1 MNLIKDTIMKIASLC
16 FTLSLLALSQNEIF
30 GQTISKQEK
39 QLLSIIEKNYA
50 ESVNF
55 LENTV
60 NINSGTH
67 NLEGVKKVGM
77 IYMGELE
84 KLGFATRWITMPTE
98 MKRAGHLYAEI
109 KGNTGKRLLLIGH
122 LDTVFEPDSPVQ
134 TWVRKDTVA
143 SGPGTNDMKGGN
155 MVIIYA
161 LKALKEAGLLKDR
174 QVIVIM
180 HGDEESS
187 GKPVSISRKDII
199 EVAQRSDI
207 ALCFE
212 TGTGMDYATIAR
224 RGSSSW
230 TLTVTGKQAH
240 SGGVFNKNTGA
251 GAIYESAR
259 ILDRFYTELREQYL
273 TYSAGIILGGTQAA
287 LDSSGTEGHVAGK
300 VNIVPN
306 TTVVKGDLRFIS
318 EEQKNK
324 VREKM
329 KAIVKENLPETK
341 AEISFSDG
349 LPAMSPT
356 DGNVKTLELF
366 SKASRDLGMGEVK
379 PYDPGLRGAGDIS
392 FVAQY
397 LDCLD
402 GLGAMGGG
410 AHAPSEY
417 INLKTL
423 PSVEKRA
430 AVFIHRITTP
440 QKIENKRR
448 Q

>member
-1 MNLIKDTIMKIASLC
+1 MKRVTVFFAFSLSI
-16 FTLSLLALSQNEIF
+16 SLAFISSAQV
-30 GQTISKQEK
+30 SKQEK
-39 QLLSIIEKNYA
+39 QLLSIVEKNYE
-50 ESVNF
+50 ESVGF

-67 NLEGVKKVGM
+67 NIQGVKKVGM
-77 IYMGELE
+77 LYKTELD
-84 KLGFATRWITMPTE
+84 KLGFATRWIEMPNE

-109 KGNTGKRLLLIGH
+109 KGNVGKRLLLIGH
-122 LDTVFEPDSPVQ
+122 LDTVFEPDTLVQ
-134 TWVRKDTVA
+134 TWIRKDTVA
-143 SGPGTNDMKGGN
+143 AGPGTNDMKGGN
-155 MVIIYA
+155 MIIIYA

-187 GKPVSISRKDII
+187 GKPISVSRKDII
-199 EVAQRSDI
+199 EAAQRSDI

-230 TLTVTGKQAH
+230 SLTVKGKQAH
-240 SGGVFNKNTGA
+240 SGGIFNKNTGA
-251 GAIYESAR
+251 GAIYEASR
-259 ILDRFYTELREQYL
+259 IIHRFYDELQEQHL
-273 TYSAGIILGGTQAA
+273 TFSPGIILGGTQVAM
-287 LDSSGTEGHVAGK
+287 DSTGTEGTVSGK
-300 VNIVPN
+300 TNIVPN
-306 TTVVKGDLRFIS
+306 TTIVKGDLRFIS

-324 VREKM
+324 AREKM
-329 KAIVKENLPETK
+329 RAIVKESLPQTE
-341 AEISFSDG
+341 AEITFTDG
-349 LPAMSPT
+349 IPAMSPT
-356 DGNVKTLELF
+356 QGNLNVLNLL
-366 SKASRDLGMGEVK
+366 SKVSQDLGQGEVK
-379 PYDPGLRGAGDIS
+379 AYDPGLRGAGDIS

-410 AHAPSEY
+410 AHAPSEF

-423 PSVEKRA
+423 PAVEKRI
-430 AVFIHRITTP
+430 AVMIHRITTP
-440 QKIENKRR
+440 EKIQGKRG

>member
-1 MNLIKDTIMKIASLC
+1 MQTASLS
-16 FTLSLLALSQNEIF
+16 FTLFVLFSSVF
-30 GQTISKQEK
+30 QTHAQTLSKQEK
-39 QLLSIIEKNYA
+39 QLLDIIEKNYE
-50 ESVNF
+50 ESVKF

-67 NLEGVKKVGM
+67 NLDGVRKVGM
-77 IYMGELE
+77 IYKAELE
-84 KLGFATRWITMPTE
+84 NLGFAVRWISMPAE

-134 TWVRKDTVA
+134 SWMRKDTLA
-143 SGPGTNDMKGGN
+143 TGPGTNDMKSGN
-155 MVIIYA
+155 MIIIYA

-187 GKPVSISRKDII
+187 GKPVSVSRKDIV
-199 EVAQRSDI
+199 EAAQRSDV

-212 TGTGMDYATIAR
+212 TGTGMEYATIAR
-224 RGSSSW
+224 RGSSGW
-230 TLTVTGKQAH
+230 TLTVKGKQAH
-240 SGGVFNKNTGA
+240 SGGIFNKNTGA

-259 ILDRFYTELREQYL
+259 ILDHFYNELHEEYL
-273 TYSAGIILGGTQAA
+273 TYSAGIILGGTQVVM
-287 LDSSGTEGHVAGK
+287 DSSGTEGSASGK
-300 VNIVPN
+300 ANIVPN

-318 EEQKNK
+318 EAQKNK
-324 VREKM
+324 AREKM
-329 KAIVKENLPETK
+329 KAIVKESLPETK
-341 AEISFSDG
+341 AEITFTDG
-349 LPAMSPT
+349 LPAMPPT
-356 DGNVKTLELF
+356 DGNMNTLMLF
-366 SKASRDLGMGEVK
+366 SKASQDLGMGEVK

-410 AHAPSEY
+410 AHAPSEFV
-417 INLKTL
+417 NLTSL

-440 QKIENKRR
+440 KKIENKGK

>member
-1 MNLIKDTIMKIASLC
+1 MKKTTPHIA
-16 FTLSLLALSQNEIF
+16 LSLLILCLHQSMA
-30 GQTISKQEK
+30 QTISKQEK
-39 QLLSIIEKNYA
+39 QLLNIVEKNYE
-50 ESVNF
+50 ESVKF

-60 NINSGTH
+60 NVNSGTQ
-67 NLEGVKKVGM
+67 NIEGVKKVGM
-77 IYMGELE
+77 IYKAELE
-84 KLGFATRWITMPTE
+84 KLGFATRWITMPSE

-134 TWVRKDTVA
+134 TWIRKDTIA

-155 MVIIYA
+155 MIIIYA

-187 GKPVSISRKDII
+187 GKPISLSRKDII
-199 EVAQRSDI
+199 EAAQRSDI

-224 RGSSSW
+224 RGSSGW

-240 SGGVFNKNTGA
+240 SGGIFNKTTGA

-259 ILDRFYTELREQYL
+259 ILNRFYTELREQYL
-273 TYSAGIILGGTQAA
+273 TYSAGIILGGTQVAM
-287 LDSSGTEGHVAGK
+287 DSSGTEGTSSGK
-300 VNIVPN
+300 TNIVPN
-306 TTVVKGDLRFIS
+306 ATIVKGDLRFIS

-324 VREKM
+324 IREKM
-329 KAIVKENLPETK
+329 KAIVQESLPETK
-341 AEISFSDG
+341 AEITFTDG
-349 LPAMSPT
+349 LPAMPPT
-356 DGNVKTLELF
+356 DGNMNMLKLF
-366 SKASRDLGMGEVK
+366 NTTSQDLGMGEVK

-423 PSVEKRA
+423 PSVEKRV

-440 QKIENKRR
+440 QKIESKRK

>member
-1 MNLIKDTIMKIASLC
+1 MPFLFGLLFSFSGYTQSL
-16 FTLSLLALSQNEIF
+16 T
-30 GQTISKQEK
+30 KQEK
-39 QLLSIIEKNYA
+39 QLLSIVEKNYE
-50 ESVNF
+50 ESVGF

-67 NLEGVKKVGM
+67 NIQGVKKVGM
-77 IYMGELE
+77 LYKTELE
-84 KLGFATRWITMPTE
+84 KLGFATRWIEMPNE

-109 KGNTGKRLLLIGH
+109 KGNVGKRLLLIGH

-134 TWVRKDTVA
+134 TWIRKDTVA
-143 SGPGTNDMKGGN
+143 AGPGTNDMKGGN
-155 MVIIYA
+155 MIIIYA

-187 GKPVSISRKDII
+187 GKPLSISRKDII
-199 EVAQRSDI
+199 EAAQRSDI

-230 TLTVTGKQAH
+230 SLTVKGKQAH
-240 SGGVFNKNTGA
+240 SGGIFNKNTGA
-251 GAIYESAR
+251 GAIYEASR
-259 ILDRFYTELREQYL
+259 IIHRFYDELQEQYL
-273 TYSAGIILGGTQAA
+273 TFSPGIILGGTQVMM
-287 LDSSGTEGHVAGK
+287 DSTGTEGTVSGK
-300 VNIVPN
+300 TNIVPN
-306 TTVVKGDLRFIS
+306 TTIVKGDLRFIS

-324 VREKM
+324 ARERM
-329 KAIVKENLPETK
+329 RTIVKESLPQTEAQIT
-341 AEISFSDG
+341 FTDG
-349 LPAMSPT
+349 IPAMSPT
-356 DGNVKTLELF
+356 QGNLNVLNLL
-366 SKASRDLGMGEVK
+366 SKVSQDLGQGEVK
-379 PYDPGLRGAGDIS
+379 AYDPGLRGAGDIS

-410 AHAPSEY
+410 AHAPSEF

-423 PSVEKRA
+423 PAVEKRI
-430 AVFIHRITTP
+430 AVMIHRITTP
-440 QKIENKRR
+440 EKIQGKRG

>member
-1 MNLIKDTIMKIASLC
+1 MMKRVTVFFAFSLSISLAFIAN
-16 FTLSLLALSQNEIF
+16 AQV
-30 GQTISKQEK
+30 SKQEK
-39 QLLSIIEKNYA
+39 QLLSIVEKNYE
-50 ESVNF
+50 ESVGF

-67 NLEGVKKVGM
+67 NIQGVKKVGM
-77 IYMGELE
+77 LYKTELD
-84 KLGFATRWITMPTE
+84 KLGFATRWIEMPNE

-109 KGNTGKRLLLIGH
+109 KGNVGKRLLLIGH

-134 TWVRKDTVA
+134 TWIRKDTVA
-143 SGPGTNDMKGGN
+143 AGPGTNDMKGGN
-155 MVIIYA
+155 MIIIYA

-187 GKPVSISRKDII
+187 GKPISVSRKDII
-199 EVAQRSDI
+199 EAAQRSDI

-230 TLTVTGKQAH
+230 SLTVKGKQAH
-240 SGGVFNKNTGA
+240 SGGIFNKNTGA
-251 GAIYESAR
+251 GAIYEASR
-259 ILDRFYTELREQYL
+259 IIHRFYDELQEQYL
-273 TYSAGIILGGTQAA
+273 TFSPGIILGGTQVTM
-287 LDSSGTEGHVAGK
+287 DSTGTEGTVSGK
-300 VNIVPN
+300 TNIVPN
-306 TTVVKGDLRFIS
+306 ATIVKGDLRFIS

-324 VREKM
+324 AREKM
-329 KAIVKENLPETK
+329 RTIVKESLPQTE
-341 AEISFSDG
+341 AEITFTDG
-349 LPAMSPT
+349 IPAMSLT
-356 DGNVKTLELF
+356 QGNLNVLNLL
-366 SKASRDLGMGEVK
+366 SKVSQDLGQGEVK
-379 PYDPGLRGAGDIS
+379 AYDPGLRGAGDIS

-410 AHAPSEY
+410 AHAPSEF

-423 PSVEKRA
+423 PAVEKRI
-430 AVFIHRITTP
+430 AVMIHRITTP
-440 QKIENKRR
+440 EKIQGKRG

>member
-1 MNLIKDTIMKIASLC
+1 MKILSFY
-16 FTLSLLALSQNEIF
+16 FTFSLSLLFPFDPVAA
-30 GQTISKQEK
+30 QTISKQEK
-39 QLLSIIEKNYA
+39 EVLNTIEKNYE
-50 ESVNF
+50 ESVKF
-55 LENTV
+55 LESTV

-77 IYMGELE
+77 MYKAELE
-84 KLGFATRWITMPTE
+84 KLGFTTRWISMPAE

-134 TWVRKDTVA
+134 KWVRKDSVA

-155 MVIIYA
+155 MIIIYA

-174 QVIVIM
+174 QIIVIM

-187 GKPVSISRKDII
+187 GRPLSISRRDII
-199 EVAQRSDI
+199 EAAQRSDI

-224 RGSSSW
+224 RGSSGW

-240 SGGVFNKNTGA
+240 SGGIFSKNTGA

-259 ILDRFYTELREQYL
+259 ILNRFYIDLREQYL
-273 TYSAGIILGGTQAA
+273 TYSPGMILGGTQVAM
-287 LDSSGTEGHVAGK
+287 DSSGTEGTVSGK
-300 VNIVPN
+300 NNIVPN
-306 TTVVKGDLRFIS
+306 TAIVKGDLRFIS
-318 EEQKNK
+318 EEQKNN

-329 KAIVKENLPETK
+329 RAIVKESLPETK
-341 AEISFSDG
+341 SDITFTDG

-356 DGNVKTLELF
+356 DGNMNALKLF
-366 SKASRDLGMGEVK
+366 SKASLELGMGEVK

-410 AHAPSEY
+410 AHAPNEFV
-417 INLKTL
+417 NLKTL

-430 AVFIHRITTP
+430 AIFIHRITTP
-440 QKIENKRR
+440 QKIDSKRK

>member
-1 MNLIKDTIMKIASLC
+1 MMKRVTVFFAFSLSISLAFIAN
-16 FTLSLLALSQNEIF
+16 AQV
-30 GQTISKQEK
+30 SKQEK
-39 QLLSIIEKNYA
+39 QLLAIVEKNYEA
-50 ESVNF
+50 SVGF

-67 NLEGVKKVGM
+67 NIQGVKKVGM
-77 IYMGELE
+77 LYKTELE
-84 KLGFATRWITMPTE
+84 KLGFATRWIEMPNE

-109 KGNTGKRLLLIGH
+109 KGNVGKRLLLIGH

-134 TWVRKDTVA
+134 TWIRKDTVA
-143 SGPGTNDMKGGN
+143 AGPGTNDMKGGN
-155 MVIIYA
+155 MIIIYA

-187 GKPVSISRKDII
+187 GKPLSISRKDII
-199 EVAQRSDI
+199 EAAQRSDI

-230 TLTVTGKQAH
+230 SLTVKGKQAH
-240 SGGVFNKNTGA
+240 SGGIFNKNTGA
-251 GAIYESAR
+251 GSIYEASR
-259 ILDRFYTELREQYL
+259 IIHRFYDELQEQYL
-273 TYSAGIILGGTQAA
+273 TFSPGIILGGTQVTM
-287 LDSSGTEGHVAGK
+287 DSTGTEGAVSGK
-300 VNIVPN
+300 TNIVPN
-306 TTVVKGDLRFIS
+306 TTIVKGDLRFIS

-324 VREKM
+324 AREKM
-329 KAIVKENLPETK
+329 RTIVKESLPQTE
-341 AEISFSDG
+341 AEITFTDG
-349 LPAMSPT
+349 IPAMSPT
-356 DGNVKTLELF
+356 QGNLNMLNLL
-366 SKASRDLGMGEVK
+366 SRVSQDLGQGEVK
-379 PYDPGLRGAGDIS
+379 AYDPGLRGAGDIS

-410 AHAPSEY
+410 AHAPSEF

-423 PSVEKRA
+423 PAVEKRI
-430 AVFIHRITTP
+430 AVMIHRITTP
-440 QKIENKRR
+440 EKIQGKRG

>member
-1 MNLIKDTIMKIASLC
+1 MNSTLKNFTII
-16 FTLSLLALSQNEIF
+16 FLSLLGFNAHAQN
-30 GQTISKQEK
+30 ISKQER
-39 QLLSIIEKNYA
+39 QLINITEKNYE
-50 ESVNF
+50 ESVKF

-60 NINSGTH
+60 NINSGTQ
-67 NLEGVKKVGM
+67 NVEGVKKVGM
-77 IYMGELE
+77 VYKAELDR
-84 KLGFATRWITMPTE
+84 LGFSTRWISMPLE
-98 MKRAGHLYAEI
+98 MRRAGHLYAEI

-134 TWVRKDTVA
+134 TWVKKDTVA
-143 SGPGTNDMKGGN
+143 AGPGTNDMKGGN
-155 MVIIYA
+155 MIIIYA

-187 GKPVSISRKDII
+187 GKPISVSRKDII
-199 EVAQRSDI
+199 EAAQRSDI

-224 RGSSSW
+224 RGSSGW
-230 TLTVTGKQAH
+230 TLTVKGKQAH
-240 SGGVFNKNTGA
+240 SGGIFSKNTGA

-273 TYSAGIILGGTQAA
+273 TYSPGIILGGTQATI
-287 LDSSGTEGHVAGK
+287 DSSGTEGTVSGK
-300 VNIVPN
+300 TNIVPN
-306 TTVVKGDLRFIS
+306 TTIVKGDLRFIS
-318 EEQKNK
+318 EEQKDR

-329 KAIVKENLPETK
+329 RKIVGEHLPETK
-341 AEISFSDG
+341 AEITFTDG
-349 LPAMSPT
+349 LPGMPPSE
-356 DGNVKTLELF
+356 GNMKTLEMF
-366 SKASRDLGMGEVK
+366 SKASQDLGMGEVK

-423 PSVEKRA
+423 PSIEKRV

-440 QKIENKRR
+440 QKIGSKRK

>member
-1 MNLIKDTIMKIASLC
+1 MMKRVTVFFAFSLSISLAFIAN
-16 FTLSLLALSQNEIF
+16 AQV
-30 GQTISKQEK
+30 SKQEK
-39 QLLSIIEKNYA
+39 QLLSIVEKNYE
-50 ESVNF
+50 ESVGF

-67 NLEGVKKVGM
+67 NIQGVKKVGM
-77 IYMGELE
+77 LYKTELD
-84 KLGFATRWITMPTE
+84 KLGFATRWIEMPNE

-109 KGNTGKRLLLIGH
+109 KGNVGKRLLLIGH

-134 TWVRKDTVA
+134 TWIRKDTVA
-143 SGPGTNDMKGGN
+143 AGPGTNDMKGGN
-155 MVIIYA
+155 MIIIYA

-187 GKPVSISRKDII
+187 GKPLSISRKDII
-199 EVAQRSDI
+199 EAAQRSDI

-230 TLTVTGKQAH
+230 SLTVKGKQAH
-240 SGGVFNKNTGA
+240 SGGIFNKNTGA
-251 GAIYESAR
+251 GAIYEASR
-259 ILDRFYTELREQYL
+259 IIHRFYDELQEQYL
-273 TYSAGIILGGTQAA
+273 TFSPGIILGGTQVTM
-287 LDSSGTEGHVAGK
+287 DSTGTEGTVSGK
-300 VNIVPN
+300 TNIVPN
-306 TTVVKGDLRFIS
+306 ITIVKGDLRFIS

-324 VREKM
+324 AREKM
-329 KAIVKENLPETK
+329 RTIVKESLPQTE
-341 AEISFSDG
+341 AEITFTDG
-349 LPAMSPT
+349 IPAMSPT
-356 DGNVKTLELF
+356 LGNLNVLNLL
-366 SKASRDLGMGEVK
+366 SKVSQDLGQGEVK
-379 PYDPGLRGAGDIS
+379 AYDPGLRGAGDIS

-410 AHAPSEY
+410 AHAPSEF

-423 PSVEKRA
+423 PAVEKRI
-430 AVFIHRITTP
+430 AVMIHRITTP
-440 QKIENKRR
+440 EKIQGKRG

>member
-1 MNLIKDTIMKIASLC
+1 MMKRVTVFFAFSLSISLAFIAS
-16 FTLSLLALSQNEIF
+16 AQV
-30 GQTISKQEK
+30 SKQEK
-39 QLLSIIEKNYA
+39 QLLSIVEKNYE
-50 ESVNF
+50 ESVGF

-67 NLEGVKKVGM
+67 NIQGVKKVGM
-77 IYMGELE
+77 LYKTELD
-84 KLGFATRWITMPTE
+84 KLGFATRWIEMPNE

-109 KGNTGKRLLLIGH
+109 KGNVGKRLLLIGH

-134 TWVRKDTVA
+134 TWIRKDTVA
-143 SGPGTNDMKGGN
+143 AGPGTNDMKGGN
-155 MVIIYA
+155 MIIIYA

-187 GKPVSISRKDII
+187 GKPISVSRKDII
-199 EVAQRSDI
+199 EAAQRSDI

-230 TLTVTGKQAH
+230 SLTVKGKQAH
-240 SGGVFNKNTGA
+240 SGGIFNKNTGA
-251 GAIYESAR
+251 GAIYEASR
-259 ILDRFYTELREQYL
+259 IIHRFYDELQEQYL
-273 TYSAGIILGGTQAA
+273 TFSPGIILGGTQVTM
-287 LDSSGTEGHVAGK
+287 DSTGTEGTVSGK
-300 VNIVPN
+300 TNIVPN
-306 TTVVKGDLRFIS
+306 TTIVKGDLRFIS

-324 VREKM
+324 AREKM
-329 KAIVKENLPETK
+329 RTIVKESLPQTE
-341 AEISFSDG
+341 AEITFTDG
-349 LPAMSPT
+349 IPAMSPT
-356 DGNVKTLELF
+356 QGNLNVLNLL
-366 SKASRDLGMGEVK
+366 SKVSQDLGQGEVK
-379 PYDPGLRGAGDIS
+379 AYDPGLRGAGDIS

-410 AHAPSEY
+410 AHAPSEF

-423 PSVEKRA
+423 PAVEKRI
-430 AVFIHRITTP
+430 AVMIHRITTP
-440 QKIENKRR
+440 EKIQGKRG

>member
-1 MNLIKDTIMKIASLC
+1 MVIQNRVRVSMPFLFGLLFSFSGYTQSL
-16 FTLSLLALSQNEIF
+16 T
-30 GQTISKQEK
+30 KQEK
-39 QLLSIIEKNYA
+39 QLLSIVEKNYE
-50 ESVNF
+50 ESVGF

-67 NLEGVKKVGM
+67 NIQGVKKVGM
-77 IYMGELE
+77 LYKTELE
-84 KLGFATRWITMPTE
+84 KLGFATRWIEMPNE

-109 KGNTGKRLLLIGH
+109 KGNVGKRLLLIGH

-134 TWVRKDTVA
+134 TWIRKDTVA
-143 SGPGTNDMKGGN
+143 AGPGTNDMKGGN
-155 MVIIYA
+155 MIIIYA

-187 GKPVSISRKDII
+187 GKPLSISRKDII
-199 EVAQRSDI
+199 EAAQRSDI

-230 TLTVTGKQAH
+230 SLTVKGKQAH
-240 SGGVFNKNTGA
+240 SGGIFNKNTGA
-251 GAIYESAR
+251 GAIYEASR
-259 ILDRFYTELREQYL
+259 IIHRFYDELQEQYL
-273 TYSAGIILGGTQAA
+273 TFSPGIILGGTQVMM
-287 LDSSGTEGHVAGK
+287 DSTGTEGTVSGK
-300 VNIVPN
+300 TNIVPN
-306 TTVVKGDLRFIS
+306 TTIVKGDLRFIS

-324 VREKM
+324 ARERM
-329 KAIVKENLPETK
+329 RTIVKESLPQTEAQIT
-341 AEISFSDG
+341 FTDG
-349 LPAMSPT
+349 IPAMSPT
-356 DGNVKTLELF
+356 QGNLNVLNLL
-366 SKASRDLGMGEVK
+366 SKVSQDLGQGEVK
-379 PYDPGLRGAGDIS
+379 AYDPGLRGAGDIS

-410 AHAPSEY
+410 AHAPSEF

-423 PSVEKRA
+423 PAVEKRI
-430 AVFIHRITTP
+430 AVMIHRITTP
-440 QKIENKRR
+440 EKIQGKRG

>member
-1 MNLIKDTIMKIASLC
+1 MMRTSSLYL
-16 FTLSLLALSQNEIF
+16 TLSHLLFIGYCAHA
-30 GQTISKQEK
+30 QTISKHEM
-39 QLLSIIEKNYA
+39 QLLSIVGKNYE
-50 ESVNF
+50 ESVKF
-55 LENTV
+55 LESTV

-67 NLEGVKKVGM
+67 NQEGVKKAGL
-77 IYMGELE
+77 IYKAELE
-84 KLGFATRWITMPTE
+84 KLGFATRWISMPAE

-143 SGPGTNDMKGGN
+143 AGPGTNDMKGGN
-155 MVIIYA
+155 MIIIYA

-187 GKPVSISRKDII
+187 GKPLSISRRDII
-199 EVAQRSDI
+199 EAAQRSDM

-240 SGGVFNKNTGA
+240 SGGIFNKSTGA

-259 ILDRFYTELREQYL
+259 VLNRFYSELREQYL
-273 TYSAGIILGGTQAA
+273 TYSPGLVLGGTQVVM
-287 LDSSGTEGHVAGK
+287 DSSGTEGTASGK
-300 VNIVPN
+300 INIVPN

-324 VREKM
+324 AREKM
-329 KAIVKENLPETK
+329 K
-341 AEISFSDG
+341 
-349 LPAMSPT
+349 
-356 DGNVKTLELF
+356 
-366 SKASRDLGMGEVK
+366 
-379 PYDPGLRGAGDIS
+379 
-392 FVAQY
+392 
-397 LDCLD
+397 
-402 GLGAMGGG
+402 
-410 AHAPSEY
+410 
-417 INLKTL
+417 
-423 PSVEKRA
+423 
-430 AVFIHRITTP
+430 
-440 QKIENKRR
+440 
-448 Q
+448 

>member
-1 MNLIKDTIMKIASLC
+1 MMKRVTFFFAFSLSISLAFIAS
-16 FTLSLLALSQNEIF
+16 AQV
-30 GQTISKQEK
+30 SKQEK
-39 QLLSIIEKNYA
+39 QLLSIVEKNYE
-50 ESVNF
+50 ESVGF

-67 NLEGVKKVGM
+67 NIQGVKKVGM
-77 IYMGELE
+77 LYKTELD
-84 KLGFATRWITMPTE
+84 KLGFATRWIEMPNE

-109 KGNTGKRLLLIGH
+109 KGNVGKRLLLIGH

-134 TWVRKDTVA
+134 TWIRKDTVA
-143 SGPGTNDMKGGN
+143 AGPGTNDMKGGN
-155 MVIIYA
+155 MIIIYA

-187 GKPVSISRKDII
+187 GKPLSISRKDII
-199 EVAQRSDI
+199 EAAQRSDI

-230 TLTVTGKQAH
+230 SLTVKGKQAH
-240 SGGVFNKNTGA
+240 SGGIFNKNTGA
-251 GAIYESAR
+251 GAIYEASR
-259 ILDRFYTELREQYL
+259 IIHRFYDELQEQYL
-273 TYSAGIILGGTQAA
+273 TFSPGIILGGTQVTM
-287 LDSSGTEGHVAGK
+287 DSTGTEGTVSGK
-300 VNIVPN
+300 TNIVPN
-306 TTVVKGDLRFIS
+306 TTIVKGDLRFIS

-324 VREKM
+324 AREKM
-329 KAIVKENLPETK
+329 RTIVKESLPQTE
-341 AEISFSDG
+341 AEITFTDG
-349 LPAMSPT
+349 IPAMSPT
-356 DGNVKTLELF
+356 QGNLNVLNLL
-366 SKASRDLGMGEVK
+366 SKVSQDLGQGEVQA
-379 PYDPGLRGAGDIS
+379 YDPGLRGAGDIS

-410 AHAPSEY
+410 AHAPNEF

-423 PSVEKRA
+423 PAVEKRI
-430 AVFIHRITTP
+430 AVMIHRITTP
-440 QKIENKRR
+440 EKIQGKRG

>member
-1 MNLIKDTIMKIASLC
+1 MKIAFL
-16 FTLSLLALSQNEIF
+16 FLALPLLVL
-30 GQTISKQEK
+30 GQDKILPPTISKQEK
-39 QLLSIIEKNYA
+39 QLLSIIEKNYE
-50 ESVNF
+50 ESVKF

-77 IYMGELE
+77 IYKAELE
-84 KLGFATRWITMPTE
+84 KLGFATRWISMPSD

-109 KGNTGKRLLLIGH
+109 KGNIGKRLLLIGH

-143 SGPGTNDMKGGN
+143 AGPGTNDMKGGN
-155 MVIIYA
+155 MIIIYA

-187 GKPVSISRKDII
+187 GKPISVSRKDII
-199 EVAQRSDI
+199 EAAQRSDM

-240 SGGVFNKNTGA
+240 SGGIFNKNTGA

-259 ILDRFYTELREQYL
+259 ILNRFYNELREQYL
-273 TYSAGIILGGTQAA
+273 TYSAGLILGGTQVA
-287 LDSSGTEGHVAGK
+287 LDSSGTEGTSSGK
-300 VNIVPN
+300 TNIVPN
-306 TTVVKGDLRFIS
+306 TAIVKGDLRFIS
-318 EEQKNK
+318 EEQKNDA
-324 VREKM
+324 REKM

-341 AEISFSDG
+341 AEITFTDG

-356 DGNVKTLELF
+356 MGNLNTLKLF
-366 SKASRDLGMGEVK
+366 SQASEDLGMGEVK

-410 AHAPSEY
+410 AHAPSEF

-423 PSVEKRA
+423 PSVEKRT

-440 QKIENKRR
+440 QKIESKRK

>member
-1 MNLIKDTIMKIASLC
+1 MMKRVTVFFAFSLSI
-16 FTLSLLALSQNEIF
+16 SLAFISSAQV
-30 GQTISKQEK
+30 SKQEK
-39 QLLSIIEKNYA
+39 QLLSIVEKNYE
-50 ESVNF
+50 ESVGF

-67 NLEGVKKVGM
+67 NIQGVKKVGM
-77 IYMGELE
+77 LYKTELD
-84 KLGFATRWITMPTE
+84 KLGFATRWIEMPNE

-109 KGNTGKRLLLIGH
+109 KGNVGKRLLLIGH
-122 LDTVFEPDSPVQ
+122 LDTVFEPDTLVQ
-134 TWVRKDTVA
+134 TWIRKDTVA
-143 SGPGTNDMKGGN
+143 AGPGTNDMKGGN
-155 MVIIYA
+155 MIIIYA

-187 GKPVSISRKDII
+187 GKPISVSRKDII
-199 EVAQRSDI
+199 EAAQRSDI

-230 TLTVTGKQAH
+230 SLTVKGKQAH
-240 SGGVFNKNTGA
+240 SGGIFNKNTGA
-251 GAIYESAR
+251 GAIYEASR
-259 ILDRFYTELREQYL
+259 IIHRFYDELQEQHL
-273 TYSAGIILGGTQAA
+273 TFSPGIILGGTQVAM
-287 LDSSGTEGHVAGK
+287 DSTGTEGTVSGK
-300 VNIVPN
+300 TNIVPN
-306 TTVVKGDLRFIS
+306 TTIVKGDLRFIS

-324 VREKM
+324 AREKM
-329 KAIVKENLPETK
+329 RAIVKESLPQTE
-341 AEISFSDG
+341 AEITFTDG
-349 LPAMSPT
+349 IPAMSPT
-356 DGNVKTLELF
+356 QGNLNVLNLL
-366 SKASRDLGMGEVK
+366 SKVSQDLGQGEVK
-379 PYDPGLRGAGDIS
+379 AYDPGLRGAGDIS

-410 AHAPSEY
+410 AHAPSEF

-423 PSVEKRA
+423 PAVEKRI
-430 AVFIHRITTP
+430 AVMIHRITTP
-440 QKIENKRR
+440 EKIQGKRG

>member
-1 MNLIKDTIMKIASLC
+1 MKIAFL
-16 FTLSLLALSQNEIF
+16 FLTLPLLVM
-30 GQTISKQEK
+30 GQDKMLAQKISKQEK
-39 QLLSIIEKNYA
+39 QLLSIIEKNYE
-50 ESVNF
+50 ESVKF

-67 NLEGVKKVGM
+67 NIEGVKKVGM
-77 IYMGELE
+77 IYKAELE
-84 KLGFATRWITMPTE
+84 KLGFATRWIDMPSD

-134 TWVRKDTVA
+134 TWIRKDTIA

-155 MVIIYA
+155 MIIIYA

-187 GKPVSISRKDII
+187 GKPVSMSRKDII
-199 EVAQRSDI
+199 EAAQRSDI

-212 TGTGMDYATIAR
+212 TGTGVDYATVAR

-240 SGGVFNKNTGA
+240 SGGIFNKNTGA

-273 TYSAGIILGGTQAA
+273 TYSPGIILGGTQAA
-287 LDSSGTEGHVAGK
+287 IDSSGTEGTVSGK
-300 VNIVPN
+300 TNVVPN
-306 TTVVKGDLRFIS
+306 TTIVKGDLRFIS
-318 EEQKNK
+318 EEQKNDA
-324 VREKM
+324 REKM

-341 AEISFSDG
+341 AEITFADG

-356 DGNVKTLELF
+356 LGNLNTLKLF
-366 SKASRDLGMGEVK
+366 SQASEDLGLGEVK

-410 AHAPSEY
+410 AHAPSEF

-423 PSVEKRA
+423 PSVEKRT

-440 QKIENKRR
+440 QKIENKRK

>member
-1 MNLIKDTIMKIASLC
+1 MKEVFYYFGFFI
-16 FTLSLLALSQNEIF
+16 LAL
-30 GQTISKQEK
+30 QTSSACAQAISKQEK
-39 QLLSIIEKNYA
+39 QLLSVIEKNYD
-50 ESVNF
+50 ESVKF
-55 LENTV
+55 LESTV

-77 IYMGELE
+77 IYKAELE
-84 KLGFATRWITMPTE
+84 KLGFTTRWISMPSE

-109 KGNTGKRLLLIGH
+109 KGHTSKRLLLIGH

-143 SGPGTNDMKGGN
+143 AGPGTNDMKGGN

-187 GKPVSISRKDII
+187 GKPISISRKDII
-199 EVAQRSDI
+199 EAAQRSDV

-224 RGSSSW
+224 RGSSGW

-240 SGGVFNKNTGA
+240 SGGIFNKNTGA

-259 ILDRFYTELREQYL
+259 ILDRFYSELREQYL
-273 TYSAGIILGGTQAA
+273 TYSPGIILGGTRAA
-287 LDSSGTEGHVAGK
+287 MDSSGTEGTVSGK
-300 VNIVPN
+300 NNIVPN
-306 TTVVKGDLRFIS
+306 TTIVKGDLRFIS
-318 EEQKNK
+318 EEQKNR

-329 KAIVKENLPETK
+329 KKIVEEHLPETK
-341 AEISFSDG
+341 AEITFTDG
-349 LPAMSPT
+349 LPAMSPR
-356 DGNVKTLELF
+356 DGNMKILEQF
-366 SKASRDLGMGEVK
+366 SKTSQDLGMGEVK

-410 AHAPSEY
+410 AHAPSEF

-423 PSVEKRA
+423 PAVEKRV

-440 QKIENKRR
+440 QEIENKRK

>member
-1 MNLIKDTIMKIASLC
+1 
-16 FTLSLLALSQNEIF
+16 
-30 GQTISKQEK
+30 
-39 QLLSIIEKNYA
+39 
-50 ESVNF
+50 
-55 LENTV
+55 
-60 NINSGTH
+60 
-67 NLEGVKKVGM
+67 
-77 IYMGELE
+77 
-84 KLGFATRWITMPTE
+84 
-98 MKRAGHLYAEI
+98 
-109 KGNTGKRLLLIGH
+109 
-122 LDTVFEPDSPVQ
+122 
-134 TWVRKDTVA
+134 
-143 SGPGTNDMKGGN
+143 MKGGN
-155 MVIIYA
+155 MIIIYA

-187 GKPVSISRKDII
+187 GKPISMSRKDII
-199 EVAQRSDI
+199 EAAQRSDI

-224 RGSSSW
+224 RGSSGW

-240 SGGVFNKNTGA
+240 SGGIFNKNTGA

-259 ILDRFYTELREQYL
+259 ILNRFYNELHEQYL
-273 TYSAGIILGGTQAA
+273 TYSPGIILGGTQVA
-287 LDSSGTEGHVAGK
+287 LDSSGTEGTASGK
-300 VNIVPN
+300 INIVPN
-306 TTVVKGDLRFIS
+306 TTIVKGDLRFIS
-318 EEQKNK
+318 EDQKNK

-329 KAIVKENLPETK
+329 KAIVQEGLPETK
-341 AEISFSDG
+341 SEITFTDG

-356 DGNVKTLELF
+356 EGNMNVLKLF
-366 SKASRDLGMGEVK
+366 SKASQDLGMGEVK

-410 AHAPSEY
+410 AHAPGEF

-440 QKIENKRR
+440 QKIENKRK

>member
-1 MNLIKDTIMKIASLC
+1 MMKRVTVFFAFSLSI
-16 FTLSLLALSQNEIF
+16 SLAFISSAQV
-30 GQTISKQEK
+30 SKQEK
-39 QLLSIIEKNYA
+39 QLLSIVEKNYE
-50 ESVNF
+50 ESVGF

-67 NLEGVKKVGM
+67 NIQGVKKVGM
-77 IYMGELE
+77 LYKTELD
-84 KLGFATRWITMPTE
+84 KLGFATRWIEMPNE

-109 KGNTGKRLLLIGH
+109 KGNVGKRLLLIGH
-122 LDTVFEPDSPVQ
+122 LDTVFEPDTLVQ
-134 TWVRKDTVA
+134 TWIRKDTVA
-143 SGPGTNDMKGGN
+143 AGPGTNDMKGGN
-155 MVIIYA
+155 MIIIYA

-187 GKPVSISRKDII
+187 GKPISVSRKDII
-199 EVAQRSDI
+199 EAAQRSDI

-230 TLTVTGKQAH
+230 SLTVKGKQAH
-240 SGGVFNKNTGA
+240 SGGIFNKNTGA
-251 GAIYESAR
+251 GAIYEASR
-259 ILDRFYTELREQYL
+259 IIHRFYDELQEQHL
-273 TYSAGIILGGTQAA
+273 TFSSGIILGGTQVAM
-287 LDSSGTEGHVAGK
+287 DSTGTEGTVSGK
-300 VNIVPN
+300 TNIVPN
-306 TTVVKGDLRFIS
+306 TTIVKGDLRFIS

-324 VREKM
+324 AREKM
-329 KAIVKENLPETK
+329 RAIVKESLPQTE
-341 AEISFSDG
+341 AEITFTDG
-349 LPAMSPT
+349 IPAMSPT
-356 DGNVKTLELF
+356 QGNLNVLNLL
-366 SKASRDLGMGEVK
+366 SKVSQDLGQGEVK
-379 PYDPGLRGAGDIS
+379 AYDPGLRGAGDIS

-410 AHAPSEY
+410 AHAPSEF

-423 PSVEKRA
+423 PAVEKRI
-430 AVFIHRITTP
+430 AVMIHRITTP
-440 QKIENKRR
+440 EKIQGKRG